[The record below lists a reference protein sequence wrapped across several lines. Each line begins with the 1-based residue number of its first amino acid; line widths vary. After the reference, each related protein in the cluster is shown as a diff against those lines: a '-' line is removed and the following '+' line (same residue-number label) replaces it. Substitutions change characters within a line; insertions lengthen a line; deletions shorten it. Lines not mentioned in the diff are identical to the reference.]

1 MRSGTDTSAQVPLI
15 GVRVYTHY
23 GRSIIRSG
31 PSLSLLVSIYLAVT
45 KCEGFGASKNFD
57 RECLE
62 NRKSERYIIMSS
74 MHLADALV
82 TDKFELDMSSTTA
95 F

>member
-23 GRSIIRSG
+23 GRSIRQ
-31 PSLSLLVSIYLAVT
+31 SLSLLVSIYLAVT

-82 TDKFELDMSSTTA
+82 TDKLELNMSSTTA